1 MEWAAYQSY
10 LEKIVREAIAHS
22 DGSNARIS
30 EYLWS
35 LQVKG
40 LLVANKHEKQRALEE
55 ARRAFDEHR
64 HWPREII
71 LSHLG
76 VSLEEK

>member
-1 MEWAAYQSY
+1 MDHAAYQSY

-22 DGSNARIS
+22 DGTNARIS

-35 LQVKG
+35 LQVRGVFTPHKY
-40 LLVANKHEKQRALEE
+40 EKQRALDE

-64 HWPREII
+64 HWPQEII

-76 VSLEEK
+76 VSLKEG